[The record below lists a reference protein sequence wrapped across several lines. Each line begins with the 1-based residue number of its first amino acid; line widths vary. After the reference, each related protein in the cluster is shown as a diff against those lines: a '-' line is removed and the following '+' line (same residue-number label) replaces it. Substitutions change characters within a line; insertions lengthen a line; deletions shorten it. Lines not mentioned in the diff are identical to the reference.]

1 MILKI
6 RSEMDD
12 SNRGYYAVA
21 FGGKTK
27 FIEKDSPE
35 VCFECAPAAVHYVE
49 IRHFTQGKMTP
60 LKWVLFY
67 LREFILSVLFFFT
80 LDQPHWSQRAVA
92 FHTTKKIT
100 FNPAPKEE
108 ALFEIRLKNEGYDR
122 KTNKLPLPDILLRSN
137 CAVLKQ
143 ETAYTPNMG
152 DITLCF
158 IGSIIKY
165 AFPAAAATALLV
177 WGIISSAASQS
188 IGWLAAF
195 SCVQAAV
202 LVPGVPYLYRNIKI
216 RKQIMQEIKNK
227 QFTL

>member
-27 FIEKDSPE
+27 FIDKDSPE
-35 VCFECAPAAVHYVE
+35 VCFECTPAAVHYVE
-49 IRHFTQGKMTP
+49 IRHLTQGKMTP
-60 LKWVLFY
+60 LKWGWFY
-67 LREFILSVLFFFT
+67 LREIILSILFFFT
-80 LDQPHWSQRAVA
+80 LDQAHWSQRAIA

-108 ALFEIRLKNEGYDR
+108 ALFEIRLKNEGFDR
-122 KTNKLPLPDILLRSN
+122 KTGKLPLPNILLRSN

-143 ETAYTPNMG
+143 ETAYMPNMD

-158 IGSIIKY
+158 IGCIIKY
-165 AFPAAAATALLV
+165 ACPAAVATALLV
-177 WGIISSAASQS
+177 WGIVSAVFSAN
-188 IGWLAAF
+188 IGWLVVF

-202 LVPGVPYLYRNIKI
+202 LASGIPYLYRNIKT
-216 RKQIMQEIKNK
+216 RRQMLEEIKNRK
-227 QFTL
+227 L